1 MTLLELNEDIKTK
14 LNNHILTLLYR
25 NKFYNP
31 QPIVKSIICTTS
43 YIKPKKIYIITENS
57 EDILHFT
64 YSYKHAKKFVD
75 NKVREFIILN
85 NKEKIYKHEVFLYN
99 YSIEL
104 STFKNYFFT
113 PYENIVYR
121 LSVRTICK

>member
-14 LNNHILTLLYR
+14 LNNHVLTLLYR

-31 QPIVKSIICTTS
+31 QPIINSIIHTTS

-75 NKVREFIILN
+75 NKVREFMILN
-85 NKEKIYKHEVFLYN
+85 NEEKIYKHEVFLDN

-104 STFKNYFFT
+104 STFKINFFT
-113 PYENIVYR
+113 SYENIVYR
-121 LSVRTICK
+121 LSIRTICK